1 MRRKHDHFVGIA
13 LRPFLKNIVCFE
25 LCWQFVST
33 LLHLHYSIMGERSGC
48 KHVTSQFFLFI
59 YFKL

>member
-1 MRRKHDHFVGIA
+1 MIILVGIA

-25 LCWQFVST
+25 LCWQFVSI

-48 KHVTSQFFLFI
+48 EQ
-59 YFKL
+59 KL